1 MVSMEERL
9 AKSAKA
15 KKSETSI
22 RKSKKSKRAKT
33 AGKKTKVRR
42 NLCLLTCIKPQNLD
56 EEKAKF
62 FQSNFTYNPQFKY
75 EYPASETI
83 LARFSKASAKYLP
96 QVSLRRC
103 FFLRVFCNLFLVVE
117 QNLVSLSQIIWKTFF
132 CFIKSN
138 A

>member
-9 AKSAKA
+9 ARSAKA
-15 KKSETSI
+15 KKSQNSN

-33 AGKKTKVRR
+33 AAGLSKPKVRR

-75 EYPASETI
+75 EYPANENI
-83 LARFSKASAKYLP
+83 LKRFSKASSKYVP
-96 QVSLRRC
+96 QVSQL
-103 FFLRVFCNLFLVVE
+103 LYNL
-117 QNLVSLSQIIWKTFF
+117 
-132 CFIKSN
+132 
-138 A
+138 

>member
-15 KKSETSI
+15 KKSQSSN
-22 RKSKKSKRAKT
+22 RKNKKSKRAKT
-33 AGKKTKVRR
+33 AGGSSKTKVRR

-75 EYPASETI
+75 EYPASENI
-83 LARFSKASAKYLP
+83 LTRFSKASSQYIP
-96 QVSLRRC
+96 QVSY
-103 FFLRVFCNLFLVVE
+103 
-117 QNLVSLSQIIWKTFF
+117 
-132 CFIKSN
+132 
-138 A
+138 